1 MIPKN
6 RPKATVGEAP
16 VPFTPDRLPGA
27 VRAAVR
33 HLRARTRFAPEV
45 AVILGS
51 GLGGLADHIEP
62 EAVFPYAEIP
72 GFGASHVHGHKGQLL
87 LGTLEGRKVVAM
99 QGRFHFYE
107 GYPQAQ
113 VTLPMRVFH
122 ALGIRQYIVT
132 NAAGGMNRNFRVGDL
147 MIIEDVINLM
157 FSNPLRG
164 VNDPSLGTRF
174 PDMSQ
179 PFSPRLKALAETVSA
194 ERAIKIVHGTYVA
207 LTGPSYETR
216 AEIRFLVKIGGDAV
230 GMSTAPEVI
239 VARQMGDCEVLGI
252 SFITNKATGEGQTP
266 VTHEEVL
273 EAAKVSGP
281 KFVELVRQIVRR
293 M

>member
-1 MIPKN
+1 MM
-6 RPKATVGEAP
+6 EE
-16 VPFTPDRLPGA
+16 
-27 VRAAVR
+27 AVR
-33 HLRARTRFAPEV
+33 HIRDKTKFKPDIAI
-45 AVILGS
+45 ILGS

-62 EAVFPYAEIP
+62 KAVFPYAEIP

-87 LGTLEGRKVVAM
+87 FGTLEKRKVVAM
-99 QGRFHFYE
+99 QGRFHYYE
-107 GYPQAQ
+107 GYPMAQ

-122 ALGIRQYIVT
+122 ALGIRKVIVT

-147 MIIEDVINLM
+147 MVITDIINLM

-164 VNDPSLGTRF
+164 VNDPSLGLRF

-179 PFSPRLKALAETVSA
+179 PFSPRLQELAEKIA
-194 ERAIKIVHGTYVA
+194 LERKIRIVHGVYVA

-216 AEIRFLVKIGGDAV
+216 AELRFLSKIGGDAV

-239 VARQMGDCEVLGI
+239 VARQMGGCEVLGI
-252 SFITNKATGEGQTP
+252 SFITNKATGEGTTQ

-273 EAAKVSGP
+273 EATKTAGP
-281 KFVELVRQIVRR
+281 RFVELVREVVRR